1 MNKQKYVKLF
11 IGLMF
16 GILSLAACTNT
27 QTTLDNMDKN
37 TSDLKKASDMFTD
50 QDMESG
56 YEEETRTVLTLEDD
70 ATIASTDSVTIIDDT
85 ITITEEGTYIL
96 RGALTNGQVEI
107 GRASCREGVE

>member
-37 TSDLKKASDMFTD
+37 TPDLKTSDMFTD

-56 YEEETRTVLTLEDD
+56 YEKKPVPCYSRRRCY
-70 ATIASTDSVTIIDDT
+70 DSKY
-85 ITITEEGTYIL
+85 G
-96 RGALTNGQVEI
+96 
-107 GRASCREGVE
+107 